1 MPINLFIQGIIFGFL
16 IAVPVGPMAL
26 LCVNRGLAGG
36 LAYGFSSGLG
46 VATADAM
53 AAGVAALGL
62 TLVSNFIATQQVWLR
77 PLGALFLC
85 YLGFRVFTI
94 KPEDG
99 TAQSATPAATDLR
112 GAFISTLIL
121 NFTNPATIL
130 SFLAIYAGFGLH
142 DLSGDYFSAAL
153 LVLGVFAGSALW
165 WVLLAAGL
173 LVCHGKFGERELRW
187 VHRISGVIIAGFGLA
202 ILFSPFIRG

>member
-1 MPINLFIQGIIFGFL
+1 MAVHLFIQGIVFGFL
-16 IAVPVGPMAL
+16 IAVPVGPMGL
-26 LCVNRGLAGG
+26 LCVNRGLVGG
-36 LAYGFSSGLG
+36 LAYGLSSGLG

-62 TLVSNFIATQQVWLR
+62 TLVANFIAAQQVWLR

-85 YLGFRVFTI
+85 YLGFHVFTI
-94 KPEDG
+94 KPENG
-99 TAQSATPAATDLR
+99 TAQSAVPTETDLR

-153 LVLGVFAGSALW
+153 LVSGVFVGSALW
-165 WVLLAAGL
+165 WVLLGIGL
-173 LVCHGKFGERELRW
+173 LVCHGKFAERELRW
-187 VHRISGVIIAGFGLA
+187 VHRISGVIIAGFGLI
-202 ILFSPFIRG
+202 ILFGLSYKR

>member
-1 MPINLFIQGIIFGFL
+1 MTVRLFLQGIVFGFL

-26 LCVNRGLAGG
+26 LCMNRGLARG

-62 TLVSNFIATQQVWLR
+62 TLVSNFIAAQQVWLR
-77 PLGALFLC
+77 PLGAFFLC

-94 KPEDG
+94 KREDG
-99 TAQSATPAATDLR
+99 TARSDAPTETGLR
-112 GAFISTLIL
+112 GAFISTFIL

-142 DLSGDYFSAAL
+142 DLSGDYFSATL
-153 LVLGVFAGSALW
+153 LVLGVFVGSALW
-165 WVLLAAGL
+165 WVLLAVGL

-187 VHRISGVIIAGFGLA
+187 VHRVSGVIIAGFGFVVL
-202 ILFSPFIRG
+202 LSR